1 MILSYLTW
9 VKVGNSRDS
18 NIRPQIMI
26 LSNISTLMTL
36 VHIIKEGGFTYN
48 IWYDMMEREQI
59 SIAKEHTHSHK
70 ICTNYVKKYIPL
82 PEAPTHTVNVM
93 FAIYYSL

>member
-48 IWYDMMEREQI
+48 IWYDGEGTNQKC
-59 SIAKEHTHSHK
+59 IAKEST
-70 ICTNYVKKYIPL
+70 
-82 PEAPTHTVNVM
+82 
-93 FAIYYSL
+93 

>member
-1 MILSYLTW
+1 
-9 VKVGNSRDS
+9 
-18 NIRPQIMI
+18 MI
-26 LSNISTLMTL
+26 LSNICTLMTL

-48 IWYDMMEREQI
+48 VWYDGEGTNQKCMQ
-59 SIAKEHTHSHK
+59 KKVHK
-70 ICTNYVKKYIPL
+70 MCTNVKKYIPL